1 MMAVWQRPKPNRS
14 GGAVAEANQSAPTTM
29 TTTKSTERIISELV
43 GRTIRYIA
51 LDSQQTNNGVRV
63 FKIDQVNRVAVSKK
77 GVRYAVVRAWDIDD
91 RGEQKFR
98 SLHLAGI
105 DLVV

>member
-1 MMAVWQRPKPNRS
+1 MMVPWLGPKRRL
-14 GGAVAEANQSAPTTM
+14 GVAEANQSAPTTM

>member
-1 MMAVWQRPKPNRS
+1 MMAMWQRPKPRKGS
-14 GGAVAEANQSAPTTM
+14 RKPNQSAPTTM